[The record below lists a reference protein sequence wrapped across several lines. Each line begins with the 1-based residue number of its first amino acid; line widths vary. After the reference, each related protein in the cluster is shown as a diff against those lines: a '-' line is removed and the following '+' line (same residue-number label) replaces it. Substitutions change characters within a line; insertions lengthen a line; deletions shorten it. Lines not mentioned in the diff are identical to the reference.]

1 MHNRGRFL
9 SLSDVKIKSGMSGS
23 PIVDASGAAI
33 GVISTGDASGAES
46 VNPSLMDCLPP
57 WPTPRSRGF
66 GIAVFDLC

>member
-1 MHNRGRFL
+1 
-9 SLSDVKIKSGMSGS
+9 MSGS